1 MGWGS
6 PCSEMSME
14 ELWGCHHGAL
24 LSPKCHLL
32 FQSDAERKAHHSKCS
47 SAFILSL
54 LLSSWCS
61 SASISFCLRLFS
73 ALCLM
78 TLAQKILYINII
90 IIILLSAASD
100 LVRNVIA
107 KADFQLHHDNR
118 ASCRAVSAVALL
130 CGFSFPSV
138 LLSKGP
144 CCAVKAEPIFQP
156 TFPSALLTLF

>member
-6 PCSEMSME
+6 PCSEMSMK

-32 FQSDAERKAHHSKCS
+32 FQSDAERKAHHSECS

-107 KADFQLHHDNR
+107 KADFQLHHDN
-118 ASCRAVSAVALL
+118 
-130 CGFSFPSV
+130 
-138 LLSKGP
+138 
-144 CCAVKAEPIFQP
+144 
-156 TFPSALLTLF
+156 